1 MSKDMYMYLLYELL
15 FETYY
20 VYVCLKMTLK
30 VVDKWQKIQS
40 VKYWLV
46 VHFYV
51 QKYLLYHIN
60 FIKCYTM

>member
-1 MSKDMYMYLLYELL
+1 
-15 FETYY
+15 
-20 VYVCLKMTLK
+20 MTLK

-51 QKYLLYHIN
+51 QKYLLYYIN
-60 FIKCYTM
+60 IINATLRKFLYMIVVMYYFEIVS